1 MEQRQLV
8 FPVIELFPQTEKL
21 DQPSSILRP
30 LICEKNEELN
40 QMEIPPQS
48 FVDLIADL
56 TQFAEL
62 TRFKDSS
69 ESTLTERNIIAAKEI
84 ITEKAIDLDTFLNAI
99 DLSKNRIIERFGQSF
114 MTHKSSVSRFP
125 AITGGEPE
133 VIHNFMDDI
142 LNRLLPKM
150 IPDYHDKFRV
160 LSEKSIPAVGKSIR
174 DIPDF
179 SLIDAHR
186 DIELDSFLPFT
197 FLDCLLPVVCEI
209 PGSETAPTKETDIGV
224 LQGMHYLAERI
235 KYQIEVERS
244 YSVSTS
250 GFAVG
255 TDGFTLKA
263 SFLYIDENQMNNF
276 TFGCLQLFPKN
287 KSWDTAELKDL
298 PGLILLIAILTLDK
312 KKLGWREPKQWVEE
326 TGITIKEVLGT
337 GSFATVFLGN
347 FQSRNEY
354 ISIKFPKF
362 ISRHS
367 LNVDIQQ
374 FRNECSVLQEFL
386 TKEVDSPNCCKL
398 RGYDFSKPAL
408 FISPVGL
415 SMVNF
420 VADVARDQ
428 FVRFFYMKRLI
439 VSLTS
444 ACEEVFQKTGIT
456 HRDIRPH
463 NIVMKR
469 TDTEDYEPVL
479 IDWGMA
485 GKGDQPYSFDRKNL
499 KFQHDDIVTLFDQS
513 YGRELKNAFR
523 KLSLGEK
530 DESESERN
538 IYEVNFFPEFDRA
551 SIRYSAIAIYAN
563 NPNLAPPWES
573 VFSVETRHIIC
584 DKLWN

>member
-1 MEQRQLV
+1 MEQRQLG
-8 FPVIELFPQTEKL
+8 FPLIELFPQTEKL

-30 LICEKNEELN
+30 LICEENEELN
-40 QMEIPPQS
+40 QVEVPPQS
-48 FVDLIADL
+48 FVNLIAYL

-62 TRFKDSS
+62 TQLKDNS
-69 ESTLTERNIIAAKEI
+69 ESTLTERNLIAAKEI
-84 ITEKAIDLDTFLNAI
+84 ITENVINLDGFLYG
-99 DLSKNRIIERFGQSF
+99 LSQNNIIERFGQSF

-133 VIHNFMDDI
+133 VIHDFLDDI

-150 IPDYHDKFRV
+150 IPDNLDRFRV
-160 LSEKSIPAVGKSIR
+160 LYEKSIPAVGKSIR
-174 DIPDF
+174 ETPDF
-179 SLIDAHR
+179 SLIDADR
-186 DIELDSFLPFT
+186 DIDSFLPVT
-197 FLDCLLPVVCEI
+197 FLDYLLPVGSEI
-209 PGSETAPTKETDIGV
+209 PRSETAPTKETDIGV
-224 LQGMHYLAERI
+224 LQGMHYLTERI
-235 KYQIEVERS
+235 KYQIEVDRS

-263 SFLYIDENQMNNF
+263 SFLYIVENRMNNF
-276 TFGCLQLFPKN
+276 TSECLQLFPKN
-287 KSWDTAELKDL
+287 KSWDTVELKDL

-312 KKLGWREPKQWVEE
+312 NELGWKEPKQWVEE
-326 TGITIKEVLGT
+326 KGITIKEVLGI
-337 GSFATVFLGN
+337 GSFATVFLGK

-354 ISIKFPKF
+354 ISVKFPRF
-362 ISRHS
+362 ISS
-367 LNVDIQQ
+367 LNVSIQQ
-374 FRNECSVLQEFL
+374 LRNECSVLQEFL

-398 RGYDFSKPAL
+398 RGYDFSKPVL
-408 FISPVGL
+408 FISPTGL
-415 SMVNF
+415 SMVDF

-428 FVRFFYMKRLI
+428 LVRFFYMKRLI

-469 TDTEDYEPVL
+469 TDSEYYEPVL

-485 GKGDQPYSFDRKNL
+485 GKADQPYSFYHKNL
-499 KFQHDDIVTLFDQS
+499 KFQHDDIVTLSRQS
-513 YGRELKNAFR
+513 MGPRLKNAVR
-523 KLSLGEK
+523 ALHLGKK
-530 DESESERN
+530 DQSESGRN
-538 IYEVNFFPEFDRA
+538 IYEVNFFPEFDCA

-573 VFSVETRHIIC
+573 VFSVETRQIIC
-584 DKLWN
+584 DRLWN